1 MSSRPDSAARATR
14 ATRATLALL
23 ALGLSC
29 AAAAAQDLVRSE
41 DAIVALFSLQ
51 TEFTVDVKVLARL
64 EERYDRH
71 RQDRSAATQRM
82 SGIYAEME
90 RLFDAYRAA
99 RRGGG
104 RAENGSDPS
113 DPREIPRLEQL
124 IEEKELE
131 LMGAERTLTAVQDE
145 GRRLREQIRDKQ
157 EQMAILLQ
165 QIESLRASLP
175 TQRESVTG
183 IWDVTLLPGGEKGVF
198 ALFQSGTVVS
208 GQYVLD
214 GPFRGSLDGTLIDRR
229 LLLQRIDERLGRSMD
244 LSAFLSP
251 DGQALRGT
259 WENYDLANGQT
270 RTGSWAARRRQ
281 ARAAPEGGEAP
292 PAPGEGGS

>member
-1 MSSRPDSAARATR
+1 MTR
-14 ATRATLALL
+14 ARGGVALL
-23 ALGLSC
+23 ALGLSAT
-29 AAAAAQDLVRSE
+29 AAGAQDLVRSE
-41 DAIVALFSLQ
+41 DAIVALYSLQ

-64 EERYDRH
+64 EERYDRN
-71 RQDRSAATQRM
+71 RQDRAAATQRL
-82 SGIYAEME
+82 SGLYADME
-90 RLFDAYRAA
+90 RLFDSYRAA
-99 RRGGG
+99 RRSRG
-104 RAENGSDPS
+104 RDDGEAA

-131 LMGAERTLTAVQDE
+131 LMGAERAATAMQDE

-165 QIESLRASLP
+165 QIEILRASLP

-229 LLLQRIDERLGRSMD
+229 LMLQRIDDRLGRSMD
-244 LSAFLSP
+244 FSGFLSP

-270 RTGSWAARRRQ
+270 RTGSWAGKRRQ
-281 ARAAPEGGEAP
+281 ARAVPDGDAP
-292 PAPGEGGS
+292 PAPPGEGGS

>member
-1 MSSRPDSAARATR
+1 MTRRARGG
-14 ATRATLALL
+14 LALL
-23 ALGLSC
+23 ALGLS
-29 AAAAAQDLVRSE
+29 AAGAGAQDLVRSE
-41 DAIVALFSLQ
+41 DAIVALYSLQ
-51 TEFTVDVKVLARL
+51 TEYTVDVKVLARL
-64 EERYDRH
+64 EERYDRN
-71 RQDRSAATQRM
+71 RQDRSSATQRL
-82 SGIYAEME
+82 SGLYADME
-90 RLFDAYRAA
+90 RLFDSYRAA
-99 RRGGG
+99 RRSRG
-104 RAENGSDPS
+104 RDDGDAV
-113 DPREIPRLEQL
+113 DPREIPRLERL

-131 LMGAERTLTAVQDE
+131 LMGAESALTAVQDE

-165 QIESLRASLP
+165 QIEVLRASLP

-229 LLLQRIDERLGRSMD
+229 LMLQRIDDRLGRSMD
-244 LSAFLSP
+244 FSAFLSP

-270 RTGSWAARRRQ
+270 RTGSWAAKRRQ
-281 ARAAPEGGEAP
+281 ARAAPDADAP

>member
-1 MSSRPDSAARATR
+1 MTRRARGGVAVVV
-14 ATRATLALL
+14 
-23 ALGLSC
+23 LGLS
-29 AAAAAQDLVRSE
+29 AAAASAQDLVRSE
-41 DAIVALFSLQ
+41 DAIVALYSLQ

-64 EERYDRH
+64 EERYDRN
-71 RQDRSAATQRM
+71 RQDRSTATQRL
-82 SGIYAEME
+82 SGLYADME
-90 RLFDAYRAA
+90 RLFDTYRAA
-99 RRGGG
+99 RRSRG
-104 RAENGSDPS
+104 RADDEAV

-131 LMGAERTLTAVQDE
+131 LMGAESALAAVQDE

-165 QIESLRASLP
+165 QIETLRASLP

-229 LLLQRIDERLGRSMD
+229 LMLQRIDDRLGRSMD
-244 LSAFLSP
+244 FSAFLSP
-251 DGQALRGT
+251 DGQSLRGT

-270 RTGSWAARRRQ
+270 RTGSWAAKRRQ
-281 ARAAPEGGEAP
+281 ARAAPDADAP

>member
-1 MSSRPDSAARATR
+1 MTQRPSTALRAG
-14 ATRATLALL
+14 LAML
-23 ALGLSC
+23 ALGLSGSSPG
-29 AAAAAQDLVRSE
+29 AQDLVRSE

-64 EERYDRH
+64 EERYDRN
-71 RQDRSAATQRM
+71 RQDRSVATQRM
-82 SGIYAEME
+82 SGLYVDME

-99 RRGGG
+99 RRSGG
-104 RAENGSDPS
+104 RTAENGGEPV

-131 LMGAERTLTAVQDE
+131 LMGAEGALTAVQDE
-145 GRRLREQIRDKQ
+145 GRRLRELIRDKQ

-165 QIESLRASLP
+165 QIEVLRASLP

-183 IWDVTLLPGGEKGVF
+183 IWDITLLPGGEKGVF

-229 LLLQRIDERLGRSMD
+229 LMLQRIDDRLGRSMD
-244 LSAFLSP
+244 FSAFLSP

-270 RTGSWAARRRQ
+270 RTGSWAGRRRQ
-281 ARAAPEGGEAP
+281 ARAAPEGDAP
-292 PAPGEGGS
+292 PGPGEGGS

>member
-1 MSSRPDSAARATR
+1 MTLHSAAARAG
-14 ATRATLALL
+14 LAIL
-23 ALGLSC
+23 ALGLS
-29 AAAAAQDLVRSE
+29 AAAAGAQDLVRSE

-64 EERYDRH
+64 EERYDRN
-71 RQDRSAATQRM
+71 RQDRSTATQRLA
-82 SGIYAEME
+82 GLYVDME
-90 RLFDAYRAA
+90 RLFEAYRAA
-99 RRGGG
+99 RRSAG
-104 RAENGSDPS
+104 RGEEGSEPA

-131 LMGAERTLTAVQDE
+131 LMGAEGAIAALQDD
-145 GRRLREQIRDKQ
+145 GRRLREQIRDKH
-157 EQMAILLQ
+157 EQMAILMQ
-165 QIESLRASLP
+165 QIETLRASLP

-183 IWDVTLLPGGEKGVF
+183 IWDITLLPGGEKGVF

-229 LLLQRIDERLGRSMD
+229 LLLQRIDDRLGRSMD
-244 LSAFLSP
+244 LTAFLSP
-251 DGQALRGT
+251 DGQSLRGT

-281 ARAAPEGGEAP
+281 ARAAPEGD